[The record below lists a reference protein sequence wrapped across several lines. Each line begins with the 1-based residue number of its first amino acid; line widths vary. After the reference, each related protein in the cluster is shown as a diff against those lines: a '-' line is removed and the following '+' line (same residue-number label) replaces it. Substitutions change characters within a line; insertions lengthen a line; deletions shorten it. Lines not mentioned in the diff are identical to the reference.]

1 MLHRIRF
8 STFLFIVC
16 FFLLPAWAIAS
27 QITSAA
33 TRENERVSFEGQT
46 TLGEALTRLLNLT
59 GEQVFFC
66 GPVELTSVIAIYHG
80 HPNDVLYDLLKKYS
94 YVSTKMTDQNSPRI
108 VVYTSRRTVPEDLT
122 TVSSDEGRAFAQS
135 ESQNAL
141 RSYSSREVETIEA
154 PAGRT
159 GKLTSLS
166 YARSGIIQGV
176 TVTGSS
182 SIVDADVEESDS
194 TEEEV
199 ISEAY
204 EPERDGNYVS
214 ETDDGDN
221 FIDFSVDSPDRKQQ
235 LEVKIKQL
243 EDYIVS
249 GRAKET
255 YLYWTE
261 IKDPKYVYD
270 PWEELEILQKRY
282 NKL

>member
-1 MLHRIRF
+1 M
-8 STFLFIVC
+8 
-16 FFLLPAWAIAS
+16 
-27 QITSAA
+27 
-33 TRENERVSFEGQT
+33 
-46 TLGEALTRLLNLT
+46 
-59 GEQVFFC
+59 
-66 GPVELTSVIAIYHG
+66 
-80 HPNDVLYDLLKKYS
+80 
-94 YVSTKMTDQNSPRI
+94 
-108 VVYTSRRTVPEDLT
+108 
-122 TVSSDEGRAFAQS
+122 
-135 ESQNAL
+135 
-141 RSYSSREVETIEA
+141 
-154 PAGRT
+154 
-159 GKLTSLS
+159 
-166 YARSGIIQGV
+166 
-176 TVTGSS
+176 
-182 SIVDADVEESDS
+182 DADVEESDS